1 MKGLLINTS
10 GVLSMVDVKDDDEIR
25 TAIGGYIEVAKL
37 QRQKDLCMLIDEDA
51 QLAGKKINQLAS
63 YLGTGVIAGDV
74 LVMKYEQGEFK
85 SLE

>member
-10 GVLSMVDVKDDDEIR
+10 GVLSMVDVKDDGEIR
-25 TAIGGYIEVAKL
+25 TKIGGYIEVAKL
-37 QRQKDLCMLIDEDA
+37 QRQQDLCMLIDEDA
-51 QLAGKKINQLAS
+51 QLAGKKVNQIAS